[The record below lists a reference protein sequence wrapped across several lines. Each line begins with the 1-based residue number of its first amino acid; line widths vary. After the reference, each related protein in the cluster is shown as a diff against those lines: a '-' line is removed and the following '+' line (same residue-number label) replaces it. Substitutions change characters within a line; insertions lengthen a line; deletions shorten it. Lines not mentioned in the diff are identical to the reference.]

1 MVLTFLDFI
10 DINRI
15 TLEQS
20 LLHVG
25 YVQPCFAQHESKA
38 RKDSADNPPAGESSG
53 EPHVCGR
60 GEVGIYAASRA
71 AAAIPPSQRTADD
84 WKVINLGDKET
95 RNADFKAREHERVYG
110 RK

>member
-1 MVLTFLDFI
+1 MSDTCNLVLLST
-10 DINRI
+10 RAKHEK
-15 TLEQS
+15 TPPTTRPLES
-20 LLHVG
+20 
-25 YVQPCFAQHESKA
+25 
-38 RKDSADNPPAGESSG
+38 PAGSRMSAAE
-53 EPHVCGR
+53 GR
-60 GEVGIYAASRA
+60 WEFMASVHAASRA